1 MEVGVV
7 PFDTKEFNFT
17 SHLNKARES
26 FTGRIWLSHQLES
39 LVTGSQGSSIGGVLI
54 VGAPGTGKSAF
65 SAQLICSS
73 AFSPY
78 INRRIIGY
86 HLCRHSDVATQ
97 DPGRFVRNLVN
108 LIARRIPEYGMLIH
122 NSPFILR
129 ILQRSCFRDP
139 YHCFEEAIVTPL
151 KRVNNDFQ
159 TYFIIIDALDE
170 CSSEVGGTS
179 LVQFIKD
186 TYNSLPKCV
195 HLVMTSRNDSA
206 VLKHFSSIPKVH
218 LSSED
223 VRNLQDVEI
232 FMATKLLEDTAFLER
247 LKVMLSF
254 VKEDAVSYLVNRLL
268 KQSEG
273 NFLFAKLILLY
284 GKENW
289 SNKSDLNKLPAT
301 ISDQCE
307 SYFRRAFGSREK
319 FKPAL
324 PVLEIVAASFEPL
337 KLNHIFDV
345 LHFRQKIDFEY
356 DFVYTLQGLSHFIT
370 QDEDS
375 TIRLSYHTFINWLT
389 SEENIG
395 NPFYVSRSRGQRRL
409 LEYYFNFVKIDP
421 LSSNDVNRF
430 ALQLTSFSEGADHLL
445 ELGNVKATHI
455 KATSDNSNKTLLH
468 LSSKEGNSKVLQILS
483 QTFEDIHC
491 NSLYVR
497 TPAFF
502 KAMNDLVE
510 KVEYRLIKRLQ
521 LKHRRIAPSSPYF
534 IKRSKEAFIRDRTER
549 ASQSFSDTKGLNLA
563 VAFLSTWN
571 GHLKFVQFY
580 WLLPMNRSRRK
591 LSFNF
596 SCLHGFQTYSNTEYR
611 FPDGLISSTPL
622 GPSAPTQY
630 GSVAPTWC
638 HTNLVWHMTIIFTFF
653 FNFCQH

>member
-1 MEVGVV
+1 MEVGAV

-39 LVTGSQGSSIGGVLI
+39 LLTGSQGNNIGGVLI
-54 VGAPGTGKSAF
+54 IGAPGTGKSAF

-73 AFSPY
+73 AFNPY

-97 DPGRFVRNLVN
+97 EPGRFVRNLVN

-129 ILQRSCFRDP
+129 ILQRSCLRDP
-139 YHCFEEAIVTPL
+139 YYCFEEAIATPL
-151 KRVNNDFQ
+151 KRVTSNDFQ
-159 TYFIIIDALDE
+159 SYFIIIDALDE
-170 CSSEVGGTS
+170 CSSAAGGTS

-186 TYNSLPKCV
+186 TYDNLPKCV

-206 VLKHFSSIPKVH
+206 VLKHFSRIPKVH

-232 FMATKLLEDTAFLER
+232 FIATKLLEDPAFLER

-254 VKEDAVSYLVNRLL
+254 VKRDAVSYLVNRLL
-268 KQSEG
+268 NQSEG
-273 NFLFAKLILLY
+273 NFLLAKLMLLY

-289 SNKSDLNKLPAT
+289 SNESDLNKLPTT
-301 ISDQCE
+301 INDQCE
-307 SYFRRAFGSREK
+307 NYFRRAFGSREK

-324 PVLEIVAASFEPL
+324 PVLEILAATFKPL
-337 KLNHIFDV
+337 KLNQIFDV
-345 LHFRQKIDFEY
+345 LRFRQKIDFEY

-370 QDEDS
+370 QDQDS
-375 TIRLSYHTFINWLT
+375 IIRLSYHTFKNWLT
-389 SEENIG
+389 SKENLE

-421 LSSNDVNRF
+421 FSSNDVNRF
-430 ALQLTSFSEGADHLL
+430 ALQLTSFSGRAGHLH

-455 KATSDNSNKTLLH
+455 KVTSDNSKKTLLH
-468 LSSKEGNSKVLQILS
+468 LSSNEGNRKVLQILS
-483 QTFEDIHC
+483 HTFEEIQC
-491 NSLYVR
+491 NDLYVF
-497 TPAFF
+497 TPAFV
-502 KAMNDLVE
+502 KAMNDFVE
-510 KVEYRLIKRLQ
+510 KVEYRWSKRLQ

-534 IKRSKEAFIRDRTER
+534 IKRSKEAVIQDRIKR
-549 ASQSFSDTKGLNLA
+549 VPPSFSDTKGLNLA
-563 VAFLSTWN
+563 IAFLSTWN
-571 GHLKFVQFY
+571 GHLKFVQFHG
-580 WLLPMNRSRRK
+580 LLPTKRSRQR

-596 SCLHGFQTYSNTEYR
+596 SCLHGFQTYSYTERR
-611 FPDGLISSTPL
+611 FPDRSTSSIQT
-622 GPSAPTQY
+622 GI
-630 GSVAPTWC
+630 
-638 HTNLVWHMTIIFTFF
+638 LVWHMTIIFTFG
-653 FNFCQH
+653 FNFCQP